1 MFQFNA
7 FVTVY
12 LIAALA
18 AVVVLFWLAI
28 TAIRALNVYIAK
40 NRQPS
45 NDEE

>member
-45 NDEE
+45 NDKE

>member
-1 MFQFNA
+1 MFQYNA
-7 FVTVY
+7 FVTVS

-40 NRQPS
+40 NRSPRA
-45 NDEE
+45 EKE

>member
-40 NRQPS
+40 NHQPS
-45 NDEE
+45 NDKE